1 MGGATGRRRQW
12 KGDRSKR
19 EGSIQ
24 DCSHQHLSPPFWKR
38 GRPSWMRF
46 GRECWDGDELL
57 LYFFPYNDDDD
68 DSVFFFF
75 WLAVRE
81 LEREAANIVYWSS
94 CGTVLCVRKHK
105 REREGH
111 PPLDS
116 ATMYTVVVIVD
127 SQLFFH
133 ITLRSW
139 CCREAPRFQ
148 FCLSLSPIYQI
159 EWHWRSSSRRPPLR
173 RRKKPRAL
181 FRFHSGRNVMGRPKG
196 FRAKNERGEISD
208 TISNVS
214 SLLCLS

>member
-24 DCSHQHLSPPFWKR
+24 DCSHQHLSPPFWKE
-38 GRPSWMRF
+38 GAAILDEVRPRVLRRRWAAPILFPLQRRRRRLCF
-46 GRECWDGDELL
+46 LL
-57 LYFFPYNDDDD
+57 L
-68 DSVFFFF
+68 
-75 WLAVRE
+75 LARSE
-81 LEREAANIVYWSS
+81 RAREREAANIVYWSS

-139 CCREAPRFQ
+139 CCREAPHFQ
-148 FCLSLSPIYQI
+148 FCLSLIYQI